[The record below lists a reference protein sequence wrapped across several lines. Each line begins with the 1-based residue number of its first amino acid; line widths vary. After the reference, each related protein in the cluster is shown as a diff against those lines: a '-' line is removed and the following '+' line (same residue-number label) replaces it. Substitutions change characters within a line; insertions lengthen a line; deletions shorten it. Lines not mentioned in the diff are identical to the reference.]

1 MTQIPLN
8 IDIIVFAKAA
18 IPGRVKTRLTPALSP
33 DQAAWAHAAMVEA
46 VVARVARLAAKRW
59 LAATPDD
66 AQFDAAGFSR
76 IGQGT
81 GDLGARLRRVTAAV
95 WSAATD
101 ADPPRGLIVIGTDSP
116 DLPIDRFVA
125 AAAAVG
131 AGRAAAVPAFDGGYC
146 LIAAPRPAPAL
157 FAGIEWGTARV
168 MAQTRAAAIAAGI
181 ALTELAPWHDV
192 DTLDDLCA
200 LRRRIVDTE
209 DAALRRL
216 RERLDSAKLPLS
228 E

>member
-46 VVARVARLAAKRW
+46 VVARVARIAGRRW
-59 LAATPDD
+59 LAVTPDE
-66 AQFDAAGFSR
+66 AHFDAEGFSQ

-81 GDLGARLRRVTAAV
+81 GDLGARLGRVTTAV
-95 WSAATD
+95 WSIADAA
-101 ADPPRGLIVIGTDSP
+101 PPRGLIVIGTDSP

-192 DTLDDLCA
+192 DTFDDLGA
-200 LRRRIVDTE
+200 LRRRITNTE